1 MARLLDFLNP
11 PIVTTEPPT
20 DADTRRNDWVLL
32 GCVLLLLAAG
42 WLVRWL
48 ALDTQRTTDL
58 GIGLPA
64 IAHPSGW
71 YPSTPTGDTS
81 ADAAAPNEGVLFE
94 VTNPASPSTFAPVIR
109 IESLPVRQGDDLDT
123 LRMDLGLRRSRE
135 FDRYRELTADP
146 VLVLDDRPAVLTTYT
161 FVADPTHASG
171 AYGLPVVVQA
181 QDLLFRQDNRWLIA
195 TVAADAAE
203 FAAEEPDF
211 TLFFDSLRLNQD
223 VTFAEPGAA
232 PLEFGASTPEGTQP

>member
-20 DADTRRNDWVLL
+20 AADIRRNDWVLL

-42 WLVRWL
+42 WMVRWF
-48 ALDTQRTTDL
+48 ALDTQRTADL

-64 IAHPSGW
+64 ITYPSGW
-71 YPSTPTGDTS
+71 YPSTPT

-94 VTNPASPSTFAPVIR
+94 VANPGSPSTYAPVIR

-146 VLVLDDRPAVLTTYT
+146 VLVLDDRPAVLTTYA
-161 FVADPTHASG
+161 FVADPTHDSG

-195 TVAADAAE
+195 SVAADAAE
-203 FAAEEPDF
+203 FADQEPDF

-223 VTFAEPGAA
+223 VIFAEPGAV